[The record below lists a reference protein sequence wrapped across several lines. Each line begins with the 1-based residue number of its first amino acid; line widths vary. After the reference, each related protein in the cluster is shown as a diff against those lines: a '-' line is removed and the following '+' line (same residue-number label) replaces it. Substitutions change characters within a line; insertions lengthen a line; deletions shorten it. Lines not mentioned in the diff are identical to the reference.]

1 MSFAVPKTHIKLLSV
16 GAILLLEA
24 LASGLRLSAHA
35 PHRLVSP
42 TDVVERCQHFL
53 RANSEM
59 INRAESSGDTRVTS
73 SPIDAQLCSRAKVMQ
88 RLRDTYGVVLMP
100 FIKDY
105 IVAAGNLVVPLY
117 NCLKTQTSLPTN
129 ATHGSLNIWARLVGA
144 AIVAAHVVDIRNNT
158 VGQENGLVP
167 DYELHFRVFDQ
178 GSYKLE
184 LQYRAWFDFNHTS
197 KSTATFPP
205 SIDYFGFPVDL
216 HTQSVKYH
224 GGQCMWGNPSGWLE
238 RITSYPQ
245 KHKCFEPPYDQE
257 VISVKGNLDNEG
269 NQRQCSIQESTRAGR
284 WVLRSLNCPQDPRCE
299 ISTNVAIHNQSTLRH
314 SSLHNMFWIW
324 KTEGCE
330 WYVPSQD
337 RLQKYLRRF
346 SSWIVHGSSMTRQ
359 QLEAVHMFDNRVF
372 NHIVNRSIRIETN
385 VTYKGRPS
393 MHTETG
399 PLPRII
405 WADTNLPHNLVW
417 SGCQPSIAVEHA
429 KSFLATYQQSRRDGD
444 VAIFYRMHYIN
455 ECGFS
460 RNSCEPMASYGTRKV
475 AEQMQMN
482 GFMVFDA
489 NRITKAMPEQQVEGL
504 HAKDALLKHMCLM
517 MLGAMVAGPSPPS
530 MPAASQSQVD
540 KLPKGVEQSSFTSTS
555 SPPEAA
561 WPDALPM
568 DSSDERAW
576 SDGPL
581 CRCCF

>member
-1 MSFAVPKTHIKLLSV
+1 MHIKVLSV
-16 GAILLLEA
+16 VAMLLLED
-24 LASGLRLSAHA
+24 LATGVRLYHS
-35 PHRLVSP
+35 PTLP
-42 TDVVERCQHFL
+42 TDVVERCQYFL
-53 RANSEM
+53 RANSEL
-59 INRAESSGDTRVTS
+59 INRPESSGDTPITS
-73 SPIDAQLCSRAKVMQ
+73 SPIDAQLCNRAKVMQ
-88 RLRDTYGVVLMP
+88 KLRDMYGVVLMP

-105 IVAAGNLVVPLY
+105 KVAAGNLVVPLY

-158 VGQENGLVP
+158 VGREKELVP
-167 DYELHFRVFDQ
+167 DYELHFRVYEE

-184 LQYRAWFDFNHTS
+184 LEYRAWFDFKHTS
-197 KSTATFPP
+197 NSIATFPP
-205 SIDYFGFPVDL
+205 SIDYFGFPVDI

-224 GGQCMWGNPSGWLE
+224 GGQCMWGNPSGWVE
-238 RITSYPQ
+238 RILSYPQ
-245 KHKCFEPPYDQE
+245 KNTCFEPPYGQE

-299 ISTNVAIHNQSTLRH
+299 ISTNVQMHPMGQSTLRH
-314 SSLHNMFWIW
+314 SIGHNDTVFWIW

-337 RLQKYLRRF
+337 RLEQYLRRF

-359 QLEAVHMFDNRVF
+359 QLDAVRMFDNFVF
-372 NHIVNRSIRIETN
+372 NKAVNRSIRIETDL
-385 VTYKGRPS
+385 TYKGRPLS
-393 MHTETG
+393 NMETV

-405 WADTNLPHNLVW
+405 WTDIDMSHNLVW
-417 SGCQPSIAVEHA
+417 SGCQPRNAVEHA
-429 KSFLATYQQSRRDGD
+429 ESFFANYQESRADGD
-444 VAIFYRMHYIN
+444 VAIFYRMHHIN
-455 ECGFS
+455 ECGLA
-460 RNSCEPMASYGTRKV
+460 RHSCEPMASYGTRKV
-475 AEQMQMN
+475 AEQMQMK